1 MIFDFD
7 LVKIGVF
14 VVDMVF
20 FCVLCATLPLM
31 VEFCLMTSKICY
43 NDLFYQ
49 TNITMKF
56 IKTALF
62 IATLSALVGCNQD
75 SNAKIKSDNN
85 PQSSSDKAPLHN
97 STAQNS
103 DPNHQPDIAKALQD
117 NLNKSGIDVHV
128 TSVVPTQMPQM
139 YWATIDG
146 ASPVF
151 VDKTGSYIIDGTIVE
166 LGGERPVDI
175 AVKIRSAAAKTALT
189 RVDGSQMI
197 VFPAKGETKAAIY
210 AFTDPTCGYCQKLHE
225 EISDINAGG
234 IEVRYLAWPRG
245 DKPLP
250 LAEAIWCSKDRKDA
264 LGRAKKGENIDAP
277 ACDNPVKTHVA
288 LGYSLGVTGT
298 PAIFAEN
305 GVQLGGYLPSAE
317 LVKSAIANKN

>member
-1 MIFDFD
+1 
-7 LVKIGVF
+7 
-14 VVDMVF
+14 
-20 FCVLCATLPLM
+20 
-31 VEFCLMTSKICY
+31 
-43 NDLFYQ
+43 
-49 TNITMKF
+49 MKF
-56 IKTALF
+56 IKTALL
-62 IATLSALVGCNQD
+62 IATLSALVGCKQD
-75 SNAKIKSDNN
+75 N
-85 PQSSSDKAPLHN
+85 PN
-97 STAQNS
+97 STPKTDNADTSQKSTLSNTPAQSS

-151 VDKTGSYIIDGTIVE
+151 VDKTGSYIVDGTIVE

-175 AVKIRSAAAKTALT
+175 TLKIRSAAAKTALSNA
-189 RVDGSQMI
+189 DKSQMI
-197 VFPAKGETKAAIY
+197 IFPAKGKTKASIY

-225 EISDINAGG
+225 EINSINAGG

-250 LAEAIWCSKDRKDA
+250 LAEAIWCSSDKQDA
-264 LGRAKKGENIDAP
+264 LTRAKKGENITAS
-277 ACDNPVKTHVA
+277 ACNNPVKNHVA

-305 GVQLGGYLPSAE
+305 GVQLGGYLPSDE
-317 LVKSAIANKN
+317 LIKSAVINKN